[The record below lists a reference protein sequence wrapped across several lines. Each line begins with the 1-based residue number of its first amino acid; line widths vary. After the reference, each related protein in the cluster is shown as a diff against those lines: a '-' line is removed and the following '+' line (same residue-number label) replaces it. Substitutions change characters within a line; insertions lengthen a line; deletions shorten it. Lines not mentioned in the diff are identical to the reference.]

1 MGAGRWASG
10 QNGGVCLQKGNKKH
24 THGAMLL
31 RGWVPLFSTVFS
43 LTFIRTLSVPERE
56 QLLYNRCFRL
66 TGNIFCGR
74 TRLQRL

>member
-1 MGAGRWASG
+1 MGQGSGHQGRTAESA
-10 QNGGVCLQKGNKKH
+10 CKKGNKKH

-31 RGWVPLFSTVFS
+31 RGWMPLFSMVFS

-66 TGNIFCGR
+66 TGNVFCGR
-74 TRLQRL
+74 TCLQRL